1 MAAVAM
7 PAPAAISEAATLL
20 SPSQVQCFTE
30 CSARW
35 WFRYGLGLP
44 DPKNGTLAL
53 GIAVHDAIA
62 EHFRAKMAGE
72 NLDPADTAEAFDRSW
87 WDQLDGDAVL
97 RDEDDPA
104 ELRAIG
110 RTLAARYVA
119 EAAPSIHPAT
129 VEEKVEGVIAGV
141 RVQGRV
147 DIREMDGTVRDI
159 KTACRRPSGIAAA
172 HRFQLATYVQ
182 ITPAASGAACVDTL
196 VKTKQPQLVQISDCI
211 DDAEIRQTH
220 VMYPLVQDAMRGGLY
235 VPNRASNLCSRKH
248 CAFWKS
254 CQNEFGGTVSA

>member
-1 MAAVAM
+1 M
-7 PAPAAISEAATLL
+7 SEAATLL
-20 SPSQVQCFTE
+20 SPSQVQSFTE

-62 EHFRAKMAGE
+62 EHFRGKLSGVY
-72 NLDPADTAEAFDRSW
+72 LDPADTAEAFDRSW
-87 WDQLDGDAVL
+87 WDQLDGDAIL
-97 RDEDDPA
+97 RDDDDPA
-104 ELRAIG
+104 ELRATG
-110 RTLAARYVA
+110 RALAARYVA
-119 EAAPSIHPAT
+119 EAAPAIRPAA
-129 VEEKVEGVIAGV
+129 VEEKVEGTIAGV

-147 DIREMDGTVRDI
+147 DIRETDGTIRDI
-159 KTACRRPSGIAAA
+159 KTACRRPSGVSAA

-182 ITPAASGAACVDTL
+182 ITPEATGAACVDTL
-196 VKTKQPQLVQISDCI
+196 VKTKEPQLIQISHSI
-211 DDAEIRQTH
+211 EDAEIRQTQ

-248 CAFWKS
+248 CAFWKV

>member
-1 MAAVAM
+1 M
-7 PAPAAISEAATLL
+7 L
-20 SPSQVQCFTE
+20 SPSQVACFTD
-30 CSARW
+30 CSARY
-35 WFRYGLGLP
+35 WFKYGLKLP

-62 EHFRAKMAGE
+62 EHLRAKMVGIRLE
-72 NLDPADTAEAFDRSW
+72 PADAAAAFDRSW
-87 WDQLDGDAVL
+87 SEQLASDTIL

-110 RTLAARYVA
+110 RDLASRYVA
-119 EAAPSIHPAT
+119 EAALAIRSAA

-147 DIREMDGTVRDI
+147 DVRETDGTVRDI
-159 KTACRRPSGIAAA
+159 KTACRRPNDVAAA

-182 ITPAASGAACVDTL
+182 IAPQAANMAYVDTL
-196 VKTKQPQLVQISDCI
+196 VKTKQPQLVQISHRV
-211 DDAEIRQTH
+211 DDREIRQTQ

-248 CAFWKS
+248 CAFWRA
-254 CQNEFGGTVSA
+254 CAAEFGGQVSA